1 VKELYVLRTRNLNAP
16 GKWTF
21 RSQTQINQKW
31 AKVVLSCQ
39 DKLVLLTRVVFS
51 DFRSFTLDFM
61 SGALSYH
68 YGVVPARAQLTR
80 NNLLWLTLADAT
92 FVR

>member
-31 AKVVLSCQ
+31 AKVVLSSPEQ
-39 DKLVLLTRVVFS
+39 RKRPSKIVGSSTNS
-51 DFRSFTLDFM
+51 
-61 SGALSYH
+61 ALIPTPLGISRLNI
-68 YGVVPARAQLTR
+68 P
-80 NNLLWLTLADAT
+80 LTL
-92 FVR
+92 